1 MSEPTVL
8 YAEDG
13 HVATISLNRPE
24 AMNASSRKLRA
35 ELKSAMDSAETNENI
50 RVVVLTGEGRGF
62 SAGADL
68 TESFVDEHPTVTE
81 HIIKDHKPLIDA
93 IGDSQK
99 TYLAA
104 LHGATAGVSIAYAL
118 NCDLVMMAEGGFIYS
133 PFAAISLVPDGGV
146 SWFLVKGL
154 GYRRA
159 YEVGVEG
166 ARLTSAECRSAGL
179 VNRVVPDADLREEA
193 AKWAAHLANDVAPLS
208 LKYAKQAM
216 RAAQNGTLADVQL
229 IEAELQQLCVTSQDS
244 QEGIA
249 AFLQKR
255 KPEFKGK

>member
-1 MSEPTVL
+1 MSETTVL
-8 YAEDG
+8 YSEDG

-35 ELKSAMDSAETNENI
+35 ELNSAMTEAETNENI

-146 SWFLVKGL
+146 SWFLVKAL

-166 ARLTSAECRSAGL
+166 ARLTSAECLSAGL
-179 VNRVVPDADLREEA
+179 VNRVVPDADLRIEA
-193 AKWAAHLANDVAPLS
+193 ANWAAHLANDVAPLS

-229 IEAELQQLCVTSQDS
+229 VEAELQQLCVVSQDS

-255 KPEFKGK
+255 KPAFKGR

>member
-8 YAEDG
+8 YSEDG
-13 HVATISLNRPE
+13 HVATISLNRPK
-24 AMNASSRKLRA
+24 AMNASSRQLRSD
-35 ELKSAMDSAETNENI
+35 LKSAMDSAETNENI
-50 RVVVLTGEGRGF
+50 RVVILTGEGRGF

-68 TESFVDEHPTVTE
+68 TESFVEDHPTVTE
-81 HIIKDHKPLIDA
+81 HILKDHKPLIDA
-93 IGDSQK
+93 IGTSQK
-99 TYLAA
+99 TYVAA

-166 ARLTSAECRSAGL
+166 ARLTSAECLSAGL
-179 VNRVVPDADLREEA
+179 VNRVVPDADLRTEA
-193 AKWAAHLANDVAPLS
+193 ANWAAHLANDVAPLS

-229 IEAELQQLCVTSQDS
+229 VEAELQQLCVTSQDS

-255 KPEFKGK
+255 KPAFKGR